1 MPPYCSS
8 SSPPHTLI
16 RSNLPIA
23 MAPKKQTPPTGTFQD
38 SGADASLPGSRP
50 PPPANSWVPMVVGNK
65 ELEPLIQQGLLPPKG
80 TKLWETQKGALYPG
94 RTTFNIPVFDWYF
107 IRGLSLP
114 ICSFLQGILHYY
126 RLELPQLHPNSILQL
141 AIFVH
146 LCEAFLGIAP
156 HFNLWRYLFIC
167 KRQAK
172 NNQLTYLGS
181 AILQL

>member
-1 MPPYCSS
+1 
-8 SSPPHTLI
+8 
-16 RSNLPIA
+16 

-38 SGADASLPGSRP
+38 SGADASLPGGRP
-50 PPPANSWVPMVVGNK
+50 PPPANSWVLMVIGDK

-126 RLELPQLHPNSILQL
+126 RLELPQLHPNFILQL